1 MMRNDLACLKSRATP
16 AAVAAWVDLEP
27 RYVKAPIAAAPA
39 LTDPGEPQYGPADIA
54 ELPWLT
60 RPIRCAALTPLRLH
74 PARQRPQPVGPPAQ
88 YTVDRTEHAFIASH
102 GRDGVVQRP
111 ADSACSSYPHPIH
124 SIRCAIHLLHSGSL
138 RSGPAKGTE
147 AGDVASMEP
156 LLRACSYDCTSV
168 EHSGLQLLVAH
179 AHVVPQIF
187 GSAASSFGYRS

>member
-16 AAVAAWVDLEP
+16 AAVTAWVDLEP

-88 YTVDRTEHAFIASH
+88 YTVDRTEHALIASH

-124 SIRCAIHLLHSGSL
+124 RIRCAIHLLHPGPTVVDRVGRDL
-138 RSGPAKGTE
+138 ATAVDRWTGRAYPRS
-147 AGDVASMEP
+147 AGGLPEP
-156 LLRACSYDCTSV
+156 C
-168 EHSGLQLLVAH
+168 
-179 AHVVPQIF
+179 
-187 GSAASSFGYRS
+187 